1 MELTAITNA
10 ANLDS
15 FNLKIRQWG
24 CLECSCTLCKTYLPS
39 LGCLLG
45 RSSLASWYFVFVQF

>member
-1 MELTAITNA
+1 MDMELTAITNA

-45 RSSLASWYFVFVQF
+45 RSSLAS